1 MRALLL
7 AAMILGVAIGPIAAQ
22 KKSTIMGD
30 IVIGELTGRDEATR
44 EITLKYPGNDG
55 PEIFSGILVDG
66 YKLKT
71 ADGGPSDLKLN
82 EIVPGTRIRVFYKTG
97 HEKVNGQEKK
107 INKVSRIDFLGK
119 DEYVRLRSQLNVEP
133 STVVAHAEKDDLPAR
148 SPLKVYLA
156 IAYGDVHQHLVAWI
170 NKWNTKNGDLY
181 GKLEF
186 VSDLEQA
193 DILIVVARGADTNF
207 LILPAMVSGVEGEWS
222 HGTSY
227 LVVKDPGSLKVLWT
241 SVAPVFRGSN
251 REVSPK
257 TNDLVIA
264 ELEKRMKARA
274 HNSKK

>member
-7 AAMILGVAIGPIAAQ
+7 AAMILGGAIGSIEAQ

-30 IVIGELTGRDEATR
+30 VVIGELTGRDEATR
-44 EITLKYPGNDG
+44 EITLKYPGKDG

-71 ADGGPSDLKLN
+71 ADGGPSDLKLD

-97 HEKVNGQEKK
+97 QEKVNGQEKK

-133 STVVAHAEKDDLPAR
+133 STVVTNAEKGALPAS

-156 IAYGDVHQHLVAWI
+156 IAYGDVHRHLVAWI
-170 NKWNTKNGDLY
+170 NKWNQKNGDQY
-181 GKLEF
+181 GKLEIADF
-186 VSDLEQA
+186 EHA
-193 DILIVVARGADTNF
+193 DILIVVAQGADTNF
-207 LILPAMVSGVEGEWS
+207 LSLPAMVSGVEGEWS

-227 LVVKDPGSLKVLWT
+227 LVLKDPGALKVLWT
-241 SVAPVFRGSN
+241 SIAPVFRASN

-257 TNDLVIA
+257 TNDIVIA

-274 HNSKK
+274 PNSKK